1 MRKYAIIGLFILT
14 LGLVGCEGKSNDSK
28 TNTSKKNATDVNITS
43 EKKETKKSL
52 TLKTVENSF
61 WIGENSKHS
70 MTTLFNFKKEY
81 IRYIDVN
88 NPFPVYND
96 KIAHYEELNNKVIL
110 KSNHKDYDESFT
122 SELVLS
128 LNEDNSVNLNITSK
142 DDNTGESF
150 TNQYTLKSATI
161 EDITSEFTKSNPDN
175 PDTKSILN
183 YFKGDSDS
191 VNYGS
196 NENNISNEQPDEE
209 DVDNVI
215 DNNSNKELSREE
227 VFRIGMDYF
236 KNKGAQ
242 LNENHFSALDYVF
255 NEKEGYIIDGYESN
269 ACMSELY
276 ATGVIFI
283 DKFTG
288 EISVVQPS
296 AVDTGEYGRGD

>member
-1 MRKYAIIGLFILT
+1 MKKYAIIGLFILT

-28 TNTSKKNATDVNITS
+28 NNTSKKNATDVNITS
-43 EKKETKKSL
+43 EKKETKKSF

-61 WIGENSKHS
+61 WIGANSKHS

-96 KIAHYEELNNKVIL
+96 KVTHYEELDNKIII

-122 SELVLS
+122 SELILS

-150 TNQYTLKSATI
+150 SNQYKLKSATI
-161 EDITSEFTKSNPDN
+161 EDITSEFTKNNPDN

-183 YFKGDSDS
+183 YFKGDSDYI
-191 VNYGS
+191 NYGS
-196 NENNISNEQPDEE
+196 NENNINTEHPNEE
-209 DVDNVI
+209 DVSNVI

-242 LNENHFSALDYVF
+242 LDENHFTASEYTF
-255 NEKEGYIIDGYESN
+255 NGKEGYIIEEYDLRASMY
-269 ACMSELY
+269 ELY
-276 ATGVIFI
+276 ATGIIFI

-288 EISVVQPS
+288 EISVVRP
-296 AVDTGEYGRGD
+296 AEDDTGEYGRGD